1 MLKLT
6 LFCQIKTPLQTPSI
20 FEKSGHIQVKGGKI
34 ELFLSGYAN
43 YGKKTLIRLERIT
56 DWADSVVPLCLIF
69 QEP

>member
-56 DWADSVVPLCLIF
+56 D
-69 QEP
+69 